1 MLLRGYALNI
11 AGCSKTFLN
20 KYKKTCYENKPISYV
35 VKLNDK
41 IKIGSCVNL
50 HNRIGTYNTMYKNV
64 ELLSARQFP
73 TDPNGQVKYHTI
85 HANVLSKINN
95 GYYHDAI
102 NEITIMKSVKDL
114 ADDKFKILHQDLLRK

>member
-20 KYKKTCYENKPISYV
+20 KYKKTCYEGKPISYV

-50 HNRIGTYNTMYKNV
+50 YNRIGTYNTMYKNV

-73 TDPNGQVKYHTI
+73 ADPAGQVKYHTI
-85 HANVLSKINN
+85 HAKALSKINN
-95 GYYHDAI
+95 GYYHDAV

-114 ADDKFKILHQDLLRK
+114 ADNKFKILQQDLMRV

>member
-20 KYKKTCYENKPISYV
+20 KYKKTCYVDKPISYV

-50 HNRIGTYNTMYKNV
+50 YNRIGTYNSMYKNV

-73 TDPNGQVKYHTI
+73 ADPAGQVKYHAI
-85 HANVLSKINN
+85 HSKVLSKINN
-95 GYYHDAI
+95 GYYHDAV

-114 ADDKFKILHQDLLRK
+114 ADNKFSILHQDLLRV